1 MCKAGPGE
9 EGRERQGPDSA
20 PSQVSGLGG
29 PYLEVG
35 RRGPVPMRLS
45 APLTGGVW
53 LETLP

>member
-1 MCKAGPGE
+1 MQGRPQERKDVSD
-9 EGRERQGPDSA
+9 EGLTLHPARFQA
-20 PSQVSGLGG
+20 WGG